1 MLWFFFGC
9 MLAVAVVWFIQRIRH
24 GAKDFVGDSDFEFFD
39 LMD

>member
-1 MLWFFFGC
+1 MFWFFFWC
-9 MLAVAVVWFIQRIRH
+9 LLAGAVVWFIKELRH